1 MSGAERS
8 VPAVP
13 PLIGLA
19 TSKQIY
25 VDGLAEIHFLGVN
38 ARYVLF
44 SYQRDDNGTLFRKVE
59 VTLLGPLGAL
69 PDAQKL
75 ITQFMTDHFML
86 PR

>member
-1 MSGAERS
+1 M
-8 VPAVP
+8 
-13 PLIGLA
+13 
-19 TSKQIY
+19 
-25 VDGLAEIHFLGVN
+25 GVN

-59 VTLLGPLGAL
+59 VTLLGPIGAL

-75 ITQFMTDHFML
+75 IAQFMTEHFMQ